1 MSSPGAS
8 SRSCSRPRE
17 FPRALH
23 WLRIKR
29 PLSKRSGCT
38 ASLSGDADTPSHSV
52 RFGGGHNTGH
62 TRLGPLVPASA
73 GAQLTD
79 LLLAGREC
87 NPCLNS
93 FANGAVFCVNCC
105 EAVGLAAGWAA
116 TLSKGEPSAKAR
128 IGSRRVH
135 ENKSKPLIFCQRH
148 L

>member
-1 MSSPGAS
+1 MGFPPDPKFGSHEESMHAQTERHRLPRIVADAS
-8 SRSCSRPRE
+8 
-17 FPRALH
+17 
-23 WLRIKR
+23 
-29 PLSKRSGCT
+29 CT
-38 ASLSGDADTPSHSV
+38 ASLSGDAPTL
-52 RFGGGHNTGH
+52 RH
-62 TRLGPLVPASA
+62 TRYGLVVGTILGTLVPGPLVPASA

-87 NPCLNS
+87 NGLVLNG